1 MGIIND
7 LVKLYNTLMIINTN
21 GEDTKRM
28 SNCLQYLEGMIAR
41 EQAKATQQNETKD
54 GLESAEE

>member
-7 LVKLYNTLMIINTN
+7 LVKLYNTLMLINTN

-41 EQAKATQQNETKD
+41 EQTKAAQQNETKD
-54 GLESAEE
+54 GLESTEE

>member
-7 LVKLYNTLMIINTN
+7 LVKLYNTLMLINTN

-41 EQAKATQQNETKD
+41 EQAKVTQQNETKD
-54 GLESAEE
+54 GLESTEE

>member
-7 LVKLYNTLMIINTN
+7 LVKLYNTLMLINTN

-41 EQAKATQQNETKD
+41 EQTKSTQQNETKD
-54 GLESAEE
+54 GLESTEE

>member
-41 EQAKATQQNETKD
+41 EQAKASQQNQADEPVENT
-54 GLESAEE
+54 EE

>member
-7 LVKLYNTLMIINTN
+7 LVKLYNTLMLINTN

-41 EQAKATQQNETKD
+41 EQTKATQQNKD
-54 GLESAEE
+54 GLESTEE

>member
-41 EQAKATQQNETKD
+41 EQAKAVQQNQADEPV
-54 GLESAEE
+54 ESTEE